1 MEIHLEQS
9 QSVQPRQDWSFDGSL
24 SSNARPGQD
33 GPLGALS
40 LTQGLGQKL
49 DGLRCR
55 RQGRSGF
62 VEVS

>member
-40 LTQGLGQKL
+40 LTQVLGQKL
-49 DGLRCR
+49 DGLRC
-55 RQGRSGF
+55 
-62 VEVS
+62 